1 MAEFGGSTE
10 VSPKRASYSATQ
22 QIAISALLIAVGIV
36 IPAFSP
42 FKIIIEPV
50 ASYTLASHVAIF
62 VAMFVSPAAAVAVAV
77 GTTLGFLIGGFPIP
91 IVARAASH
99 VVWAL
104 AGALVLRRYPQIL
117 TKVSSSIAF
126 SLVLGIGHGLVELA
140 TVAVFYYLGLLS
152 AGFYEAGF
160 WQSVVLLVGLGTV
173 AHSMVDFAIAQ
184 IVWRPIS
191 RWRESSR

>member
-1 MAEFGGSTE
+1 MNGPSRTYST
-10 VSPKRASYSATQ
+10 TQ
-22 QIAISALLIAVGIV
+22 QVAISALLIAVGVV

-62 VAMFVSPAAAVAVAV
+62 VAMFVSPAAAVAVAI
-77 GTTLGFLIGGFPIP
+77 GTTVGFLIGGFPIP

-99 VVWAL
+99 VIWAF
-104 AGALVLRRYPQIL
+104 AGALVLVRYPKIL
-117 TKVSSSIAF
+117 TKVGSSILF
-126 SLVLGIGHGLVELA
+126 SFLLALGHGVVELA
-140 TVAVFYYLGLLS
+140 TVAVFWSLGLLS
-152 AGFYEAGF
+152 AGFYEVGF
-160 WQSVVLLVGLGTV
+160 WQSIVLLVGLGTV
-173 AHSMVDFAIAQ
+173 VHSMVDFAIAQ